1 MNLIEFLQPD
11 FKFEN
16 ENGLLVQLVHDSWKQ
31 INAIFSKAGG
41 VRGGH
46 YHKYN
51 KEAFYVLS
59 GAFKLIVWIG
69 DRREEYQIKPGD
81 FFTIHPN
88 VFHTFEYAQ
97 DTWLISMY
105 SNGVELDANTKD
117 IWTK

>member
-16 ENGLLVQLVHDSWKQ
+16 ENGLLVQLVHDGWKQ

-51 KEAFYVLS
+51 QEAFYVLS
-59 GAFKLIVWIG
+59 GSFKLIVWK
-69 DRREEYQIKPGD
+69 DTVKEEYQIQPGT
-81 FFTIHPN
+81 FFTIPAH
-88 VFHTFEYAQ
+88 VFHTFEYTQ

-105 SNGVELDANTKD
+105 SNGVELDAHTKD
-117 IWTK
+117 IWTN